1 MNEASQ
7 LSQSV
12 YFVTTKGGQ
21 KQFLG
26 EKAISSL
33 EFERLCCCSCY
44 YLSRTSLLKRP
55 KMEGQEL
62 FAFLFWPTKY
72 CIWIH
77 CKAWCNLTQDIYF
90 PQFMNGSNL
99 TDANSNYWLHTHFFV
114 HGIVKL
120 RCKIASQRH
129 SWCILSQHLLTCE
142 SVVHSN

>member
-77 CKAWCNLTQDIYF
+77 CKAWCNLRQDIYF

-114 HGIVKL
+114 YGIVKL
-120 RCKIASQRH
+120 RGKIASQRH